1 MPEPSLRV
9 ARPDDWPVM
18 ERLWL
23 MFRHDLSEFRGLLP
37 NPDGTFRS
45 DRLHAALD
53 DPDWMAYV
61 VTVANRPAGL
71 ALVRGLRGRVR
82 VLSGFFVVRGA
93 RRSGIGL
100 SAVRQLVAQRPG
112 SWQVAFQD
120 ENTTAA
126 QFWRSAARAV
136 AGDAWSEERRP
147 VPDRAHLPPDVWIS
161 FDVSPP
167 PRYLPECA
175 SRVQDAKATSRRA
188 LARRLRG
195 SP

>member
-1 MPEPSLRV
+1 MPEPRLRV
-9 ARPDDWPVM
+9 ARRDDWPVM

-23 MFRHDLSEFRGLLP
+23 MFRHDLSEFRSLLP

-53 DPDWMAYV
+53 DPDWMAYL
-61 VTVANRPAGL
+61 VTVANRPVGL
-71 ALVRGLRGRVR
+71 ALVRGLMGPVR

-100 SAVRQLVAQRPG
+100 AAVRQLVAQRPG

-120 ENTTAA
+120 ENTTAM

-136 AGDAWSEERRP
+136 AGEAWSEERRP
-147 VPDRAHLPPDVWIS
+147 VPDRPDLPHDVWIS
-161 FDVSPP
+161 FDV
-167 PRYLPECA
+167 LPVNEM
-175 SRVQDAKATSRRA
+175 
-188 LARRLRG
+188 L
-195 SP
+195 P